1 MMAAYPRHLQ
11 RRTPVSI
18 YFSELTADHISSQNV
33 VINSTGWRLIV
44 LEVDSTAFQ
53 SCSPGAMALMSSQIY
68 SQFLSLIDGIKL
80 KDC

>member
-18 YFSELTADHISSQNV
+18 YFSGLTADRISSQNV
-33 VINSTGWRLIV
+33 VINSTGLRLIV

-53 SCSPGAMALMSSQIY
+53 SCFPGAMALISSQTF
-68 SQFLSLIDGIKL
+68 SQFLSLIYGIRL
-80 KDC
+80 